1 MKQSRILLAD
11 SHQVMLEGMRYLL
24 EPFYEIVGMVDN
36 VDLLLKSA
44 VSLKPDIVVADLS
57 VAISHQSNTVARLKK
72 QNPKV
77 KIIIL
82 SIYDEVGVM
91 KQALDAGA
99 LGFVLLRTIAWDLIP
114 AVQSVLQG
122 RTFVSRA
129 VYWN

>member
-1 MKQSRILLAD
+1 
-11 SHQVMLEGMRYLL
+11 MLEGMRYLL

-57 VAISHQSNTVARLKK
+57 VAISHQSNAVARLKK

-82 SIYDEVGVM
+82 SIYDEVEVM